1 MGALALESLNVLVT
15 GIEASH
21 SRDVVRLFSAQGASV
36 MAADGDARKLSRLER
51 DVALYR
57 AKVEAA
63 PINIASAS
71 ELRLFEDNLRLLGRL
86 PHLMICCC
94 PAHGA
99 GQRTARA
106 GKPGTGKREAFQA
119 SAECAGALAARILQP
134 SLFLH
139 LEAGRAGIIG
149 RALSVLA
156 HPTLLAVLERKP
168 GRGIFNPDVF
178 TPYVRIAAHVYSL
191 RRQQDVGAS
200 TPDGAVTPFPPARRR
215 RRPGTQP
222 PAPQANAA

>member
-99 GQRTARA
+99 GRRGGSTKFTAKA
-106 GKPGTGKREAFQA
+106 P
-119 SAECAGALAARILQP
+119 AECVGALAARILQP

-139 LEAGRAGIIG
+139 LEAGRPGIIG

-168 GRGIFNPDVF
+168 GRGVFDPDAF

-191 RRQQDVGAS
+191 RRQQDVGAAA
-200 TPDGAVTPFPPARRR
+200 PDGAVTPFPPARRK

>member
-21 SRDVVRLFSAQGASV
+21 SRDVVRLFSGQGASV

-63 PINIASAS
+63 PINIGSVS
-71 ELRLFEDNLRLLGRL
+71 ELRLFDDNLRLLGRL

-99 GQRTARA
+99 GRRTGPNKFTAKA
-106 GKPGTGKREAFQA
+106 P
-119 SAECAGALAARILQP
+119 AECAGALAARILQP

-168 GRGIFNPDVF
+168 GRGIFNPDAF

-191 RRQQDVGAS
+191 RRQQDVGAP
-200 TPDGAVTPFPPARRR
+200 TPDAAVTPFAPARRK